1 MRGRCDGDGEAR
13 GAGVG
18 LARPSALAV
27 AAGAATVLPG
37 FLIGALALQIRA
49 DLDVSVE
56 AVAAG
61 VTVFFLAGALGAGP
75 GGRLAER
82 VGAADAMRG
91 CVLVTAGGL
100 LAAAALADS
109 LAALLALLALAG
121 LANAVCQPAI
131 NLFMAEQVPL
141 ERQGL
146 AFGIKQ
152 SAIPAAILV
161 SGLALPLLALPFG
174 WRATFALCALGPL
187 AVAVAMGRSAH
198 HLRSPVEREPAP
210 RPTRELVAIAAGA
223 ALASAGPNA
232 MGAYLVASAVDT
244 GIAEGAAG
252 LLVALGSALS
262 LAVRVALGQRADRRR
277 DYGYG
282 TMVVL
287 LVGGAAGFVLL
298 ASGATVPFVIGA
310 LVAFTLGWGWPGV
323 FNLAVVDSHRD
334 APGAATG
341 VSQTGIYV
349 GAAGG
354 PAAFGAIS
362 AAGGYEAA
370 WAATAVL
377 ALVAALVIALAARR
391 PAGRVAGGRSDGK
404 RLPPKRCRDA

>member
-1 MRGRCDGDGEAR
+1 
-13 GAGVG
+13 
-18 LARPSALAV
+18 
-27 AAGAATVLPG
+27 
-37 FLIGALALQIRA
+37 
-49 DLDVSVE
+49 
-56 AVAAG
+56 
-61 VTVFFLAGALGAGP
+61 
-75 GGRLAER
+75 
-82 VGAADAMRG
+82 
-91 CVLVTAGGL
+91 
-100 LAAAALADS
+100 
-109 LAALLALLALAG
+109 
-121 LANAVCQPAI
+121 
-131 NLFMAEQVPL
+131 
-141 ERQGL
+141 
-146 AFGIKQ
+146 
-152 SAIPAAILV
+152 
-161 SGLALPLLALPFG
+161 
-174 WRATFALCALGPL
+174 
-187 AVAVAMGRSAH
+187 MGRSAR
-198 HLRSPVEREPAP
+198 HLRSRVEREPAP

-232 MGAYLVASAVDT
+232 MGAYLVASAVAT

-362 AAGGYEAA
+362 AAGGYEVA

-377 ALVAALVIALAARR
+377 ALVAALVIALAARC
-391 PAGRVAGGRSDGK
+391 PAGRATGGRPDGK
-404 RLPPKRCRDA
+404 RLPPKRRRNA

>member
-1 MRGRCDGDGEAR
+1 
-13 GAGVG
+13 
-18 LARPSALAV
+18 
-27 AAGAATVLPG
+27 
-37 FLIGALALQIRA
+37 
-49 DLDVSVE
+49 VSVE

-131 NLFMAEQVPL
+131 NVFMAEQVPL

-152 SAIPAAILV
+152 SAIPAAVLV

-282 TMVVL
+282 TMVVF
-287 LVGGAAGFVLL
+287 LVGGAAGFALL

-323 FNLAVVDSHRD
+323 FNLAVVESHRD

-362 AAGGYEAA
+362 TAGGYEVA

-377 ALVAALVIALAARR
+377 ALVGALVIALAARY
-391 PAGRVAGGRSDGK
+391 PAGRAAGGRPDGK
-404 RLPPKRCRDA
+404 R